1 MGYNGTILLYGQTGS
16 GKTYTISNDLN
27 NPNLKGIIPRTF
39 EYLFEKIQT
48 INTEEQNLKININIA
63 FIQIYLET
71 IQDLLCPQNSVKIR
85 EHSEKG
91 IFLENC
97 QWINVANEKECKEA
111 FQRGE
116 KNRVIEFNNKNESIT
131 KSHTILLI
139 SIEKYYSNEE
149 IEQKV
154 VTKGVLYLVDLAGS
168 ERIGQSYLKGKQL
181 EQAKKINN
189 SLGVLGNCINNIIK
203 GNSYVPYRESNLT
216 RILQDSL
223 GGNSNTSLIVT
234 LSPSNM
240 NSEETY
246 SSLNFASN
254 AMQVLVNPKINIETN
269 TNNALNQLNQK
280 YIELF
285 EKYNELELKYKNK
298 ENENNFINDEKLE
311 KEIEENKLKE
321 KIIADNQEKL
331 KEINI
336 NLKQKEDI
344 INNLNSELN
353 KMKQINKVSSLQNNE
368 LNKKI
373 ELLLSLNKNNK
384 IIFEPETKELLEQQE
399 IEIKEI
405 DNKYINSIIKQLI
418 NIINKK
424 NSENNDLKNQKNIL
438 NTSLEQIKKN
448 YEDKFNIIEIEKKT
462 ILNKYPIYLEK
473 IDNLEK
479 ENDKLRNIN
488 NINLEQMNIIE
499 EEKNQLGNQFKK
511 LKKIELEKNILK
523 NKINS
528 LNEKNKKLSEINSQ
542 LKIQNKEME
551 SKFQTEVKK
560 YQDYKFPRFTNYSNK
575 NENNRLI
582 SENNYN
588 EKLFN
593 NSLNLILNNL
603 EAFNKLRKEIK
614 GIESIIENDIPS
626 LTENNYDII
635 IKKARYYNNKLDQ
648 LIYNVDDI
656 NINDNILLK
665 NFDIKENIRKLDEIN
680 QSYKENLINIYLV
693 LSKTFNKVI
702 ELCQMN
708 NKFKEEKLQH
718 LKVRKKDQLKEQILE
733 NNIKNKIFE
742 ISLNSIDEFKP
753 LCYFTNNEDL
763 KEEIY
768 NLKKESELLNSFEI
782 MEKITNVLKKLI
794 ERSAEFRIHKEREIK
809 NLNDK
814 ITYFLSEIENYKKY
828 YNNNKTSDIDEEKR
842 LLNNQLFLQDG
853 EIIRLNKENDK
864 LLKTIENLINKNDE
878 ININKQ

>member
-1 MGYNGTILLYGQTGS
+1 
-16 GKTYTISNDLN
+16 
-27 NPNLKGIIPRTF
+27 
-39 EYLFEKIQT
+39 
-48 INTEEQNLKININIA
+48 
-63 FIQIYLET
+63 
-71 IQDLLCPQNSVKIR
+71 
-85 EHSEKG
+85 
-91 IFLENC
+91 
-97 QWINVANEKECKEA
+97 
-111 FQRGE
+111 
-116 KNRVIEFNNKNESIT
+116 
-131 KSHTILLI
+131 
-139 SIEKYYSNEE
+139 
-149 IEQKV
+149 
-154 VTKGVLYLVDLAGS
+154 
-168 ERIGQSYLKGKQL
+168 
-181 EQAKKINN
+181 
-189 SLGVLGNCINNIIK
+189 
-203 GNSYVPYRESNLT
+203 
-216 RILQDSL
+216 
-223 GGNSNTSLIVT
+223 
-234 LSPSNM
+234 
-240 NSEETY
+240 
-246 SSLNFASN
+246 
-254 AMQVLVNPKINIETN
+254 
-269 TNNALNQLNQK
+269 
-280 YIELF
+280 
-285 EKYNELELKYKNK
+285 
-298 ENENNFINDEKLE
+298 
-311 KEIEENKLKE
+311 
-321 KIIADNQEKL
+321 
-331 KEINI
+331 
-336 NLKQKEDI
+336 
-344 INNLNSELN
+344 
-353 KMKQINKVSSLQNNE
+353 
-368 LNKKI
+368 
-373 ELLLSLNKNNK
+373 
-384 IIFEPETKELLEQQE
+384 
-399 IEIKEI
+399 
-405 DNKYINSIIKQLI
+405 
-418 NIINKK
+418 
-424 NSENNDLKNQKNIL
+424 
-438 NTSLEQIKKN
+438 
-448 YEDKFNIIEIEKKT
+448 
-462 ILNKYPIYLEK
+462 
-473 IDNLEK
+473 
-479 ENDKLRNIN
+479 
-488 NINLEQMNIIE
+488 MNIIE

-626 LTENNYDII
+626 LNENNYDKKK
-635 IKKARYYNNKLDQ
+635 KKAKYYNNKLDQ

-768 NLKKESELLNSFEI
+768 NLKKESELLNSLEI